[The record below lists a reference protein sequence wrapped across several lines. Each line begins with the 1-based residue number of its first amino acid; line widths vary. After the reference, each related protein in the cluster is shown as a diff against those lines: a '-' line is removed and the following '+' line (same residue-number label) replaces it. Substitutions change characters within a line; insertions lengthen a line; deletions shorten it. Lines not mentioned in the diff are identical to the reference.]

1 MSIKIVSDSSANLTE
16 FGGLEFVS
24 VPLHI
29 IVGDREFVD
38 DKGIDVG
45 QMQEALDS
53 YKGKTSTS
61 CPSPDDWLQA
71 FGDADS
77 VFCITITSALSGSF
91 SSANIA
97 ARMYEQNNPGRK
109 VYLIDSLSTGPEL
122 VLFVE
127 KINELASKGM
137 EASDIYDRMC
147 QYVKHTRLY
156 FSLASLNNL
165 ARNGRVNPILAKG
178 VGLLG
183 IRIVGK
189 ASDEGTLQ
197 PMHKGRGDKKAI
209 EHIIN
214 SMKECGYKHGR
225 TIIAHY
231 SNPEGAEALKRRIE
245 ESFGQFNGFIH
256 KTTGLCSYYA
266 EPQSILIG
274 FECE

>member
-1 MSIKIVSDSSANLTE
+1 M
-16 FGGLEFVS
+16 
-24 VPLHI
+24 
-29 IVGDREFVD
+29 
-38 DKGIDVG
+38 
-45 QMQEALDS
+45 
-53 YKGKTSTS
+53 
-61 CPSPDDWLQA
+61 
-71 FGDADS
+71 
-77 VFCITITSALSGSF
+77 
-91 SSANIA
+91 
-97 ARMYEQNNPGRK
+97 
-109 VYLIDSLSTGPEL
+109 
-122 VLFVE
+122 FVE

-147 QYVKHTRLY
+147 RYVKHTHLY

-189 ASDEGTLQ
+189 ASDEGNLQ

-225 TIIAHY
+225 TIIAHNA
-231 SNPEGAEALKRRIE
+231 NPEGAETLKRRIE